1 MKKGFTA
8 GMIMAMVLIIIGTV
22 HGQEGNM
29 VAEGKTVK
37 IHYTLTVN
45 GEIVDSSLD
54 KAPLEYVQGKK
65 MIIPKLEEQLI
76 GMTAGEKKKV
86 FVAAEDAYGKKDP
99 RAIIEVPKG
108 DFTAA
113 AEPKV
118 GMIIQVP
125 TQSGDPLVGTVVAIK
140 EETLILDF
148 NHPLAGQALVFDI
161 EIVEVK

>member
-1 MKKGFTA
+1 MKKGVMA
-8 GMIMAMVLIIIGTV
+8 GVMMAMVLITVGTV
-22 HGQEGNM
+22 HGKGGNR

-37 IHYTLTVN
+37 IHYSLTVG
-45 GEIVDSSLD
+45 GEIVDSSLG
-54 KAPLEYVQGKK
+54 KAPLEYVQGRK

-108 DFTAA
+108 DFSAA
-113 AEPKV
+113 EEPKV

-125 TQSGDPLVGTVVAIK
+125 TESGEPLVGTVAAIK
-140 EETLILDF
+140 EKTLVLDF
-148 NHPLAGQALVFDI
+148 NHPLAGQALVFDV